1 MRAPNSR
8 WLWITSASYLLVGAA
23 IGWARWPELSLLDLN
38 ELGDLLAGV
47 FSPLAFLWL
56 VGGYLQQ
63 GQELRQNTEA
73 LLMQAAELKNS
84 VEQQAELVRVARKQ
98 LEAEQER
105 FLLLTQPRF
114 GVAFIERSQPYGSS
128 LPAFMIGLINHGARA
143 VRVHATLNIDDE
155 HFAYEIDAIEP
166 LGEWKIPLQVLPQ
179 FQATTNIL
187 LRVSCEAATAT
198 LKPAEFHLKLS
209 KGADGFWALKVERGS
224 QSIQETVAS

>member
-1 MRAPNSR
+1 MRAPNSH
-8 WLWITSASYLLVGAA
+8 WLWITSASYLFVGAA

-63 GQELRQNTEA
+63 GQELRQNTEV

-128 LPAFMIGLINHGARA
+128 LLAFMIGLINHGARA
-143 VRVHATLNIDDE
+143 VRV
-155 HFAYEIDAIEP
+155 
-166 LGEWKIPLQVLPQ
+166 
-179 FQATTNIL
+179 QATYPSGQPIL
-187 LRVSCEAATAT
+187 NVS
-198 LKPAEFHLKLS
+198 
-209 KGADGFWALKVERGS
+209 
-224 QSIQETVAS
+224 